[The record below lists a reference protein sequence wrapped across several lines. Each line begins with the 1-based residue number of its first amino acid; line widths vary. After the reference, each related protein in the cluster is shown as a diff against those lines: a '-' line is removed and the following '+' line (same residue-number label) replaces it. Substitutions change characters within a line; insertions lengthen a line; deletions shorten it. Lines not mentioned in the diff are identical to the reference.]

1 MSDRNAQQQPDLLRR
16 ATMDAERQR
25 LLPEI
30 EVTVSR
36 LLMQLLTECVTGKVA
51 RSADE

>member
-16 ATMDAERQR
+16 AMMDAERQR
-25 LLPEI
+25 FLPEI

-36 LLMQLLTECVTGKVA
+36 LLKQLLDECMTSTAA